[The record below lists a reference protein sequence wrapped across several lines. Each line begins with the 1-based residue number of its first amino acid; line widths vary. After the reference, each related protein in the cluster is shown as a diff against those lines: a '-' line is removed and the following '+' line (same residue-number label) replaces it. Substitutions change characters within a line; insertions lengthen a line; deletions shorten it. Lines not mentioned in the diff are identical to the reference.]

1 VFGSI
6 KEFSNRLGGPDG
18 IFLCM
23 SSAMFLRVISEAIP
37 SELPTVPVKPVPV
50 VPLKEAP
57 MGTAAAVDTC
67 VDSREIH
74 RFILVLQ

>member
-1 VFGSI
+1 
-6 KEFSNRLGGPDG
+6 
-18 IFLCM
+18 M

-57 MGTAAAVDTC
+57 LRYIATIKVWTIQAIICATW
-67 VDSREIH
+67 SRT
-74 RFILVLQ
+74 ILPKSSISVTISSLV